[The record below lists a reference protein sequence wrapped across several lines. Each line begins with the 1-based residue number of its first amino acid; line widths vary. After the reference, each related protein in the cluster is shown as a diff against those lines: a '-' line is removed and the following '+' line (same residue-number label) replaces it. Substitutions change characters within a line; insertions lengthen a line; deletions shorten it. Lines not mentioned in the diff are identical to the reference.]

1 MKKAKKLSI
10 SVFLSLLALL
20 LCIGTFPFY
29 VSAESGTAPEGEA
42 PVFSTYSGPWD
53 GVSVSTSLTGDGLT
67 EETAYI
73 IATPADLAYL
83 GLSSHSD
90 KYTDKYFR
98 LTANIDMGG
107 YNLYSSENN
116 YMIGDSSSAFAGTF
130 DGQGYTISNFSAYG
144 AGAVGLFSIIG
155 GATIK
160 NLCVNAA
167 QIGCESSDGT
177 ASTYAGGIVGRTGV
191 LGGTITNC
199 NVFNT
204 TVKATTHIGGI
215 VGSAQKTTISNCVN
229 SATVSDIENNTE
241 ANLLAGGIIGSS
253 WAVLNKDKEIRIT
266 IENCV
271 NYGSVSVTD
280 EAKKVSGIKSAGGII
295 GAISQ
300 NDTVNSCINF
310 GTVYAES
317 TSYRVTSGGIV
328 GRLRS
333 ADFDKSGLV
342 YITNCLNLSDNIAVS
357 GGTSNVGLIN
367 GYTQTNTLTLTGNSS
382 VQTASTLPDAE
393 INGASHA
400 SNAVLTAENNIIVSD
415 TESVS
420 TLKQSAAEK
429 IGTVSASMSFKPHI
443 AGVQE
448 NTSASSMR
456 FIMCLD
462 SLDYQSVEF
471 RITASYTE
479 GGVQKTA
486 YNGYSPIT
494 SVYSSINAGGQ
505 TVTPIEF
512 GGKYFATMC
521 VTGIPSGVGDI
532 VFTVNAYVKDL
543 SGNVILV
550 DCGTCTYSSGS

>member
-90 KYTDKYFR
+90 NYTDKYFR

-107 YNLYSSENN
+107 YNLYTSDKN
-116 YMIGDSSSAFAGTF
+116 YTIGDISSPFAGIF
-130 DGQGYTISNFSAYG
+130 DGQGYTISNFKIAPASYTG
-144 AGAVGLFSIIG
+144 LNLGLFSYINSAEIENLNISSAVVGDSSVATAGIVAGNATNSTIMGCLVSCSSVKAQVYIG
-155 GATIK
+155 GIVGQAVGTTVKYCTNNAVVKDTRYASAANVVAGGILGYSTDSQGDNTIEYCANFGK
-160 NLCVNAA
+160 ISISPVAGGIL
-167 QIGCESSDGT
+167 S
-177 ASTYAGGIVGRTGV
+177 AGGIVGYVTANDSV
-191 LGGTITNC
+191 I
-199 NVFNT
+199 
-204 TVKATTHIGGI
+204 H
-215 VGSAQKTTISNCVN
+215 CVN
-229 SATVSDIENNTE
+229 SAAVSGTTTHTSRITV
-241 ANLLAGGIIGSS
+241 GGIS
-253 WAVLNKDKEIRIT
+253 
-266 IENCV
+266 
-271 NYGSVSVTD
+271 
-280 EAKKVSGIKSAGGII
+280 
-295 GAISQ
+295 
-300 NDTVNSCINF
+300 
-310 GTVYAES
+310 
-317 TSYRVTSGGIV
+317 

-333 ADFDKSGLV
+333 NSAKTAV
-342 YITNCLNLSDNIAVS
+342 CYIDSCYNISATLEVT
-357 GGTSNVGLIN
+357 GATVNIGLIN
-367 GYTQTNTLTLTGNSS
+367 GHINSGKLRILSNKS
-382 VQTASTLPDAE
+382 VSVSELA
-393 INGASHA
+393 INGGGTPDTDSG
-400 SNAVLTAENNIIVSD
+400 NEITATVD
-415 TESVS
+415 VTSVYNVIN
-420 TLKQSAAEK
+420 TNQA
-429 IGTVSASMSFKPHI
+429 FKAHI

-494 SVYSSINAGGQ
+494 SVYSSINADGQ

-532 VFTVNAYVKDL
+532 VFTVSAYVKDL